1 LRTARRLYND
11 LPVARNMRR
20 LNSMSLGFMIAA
32 CAFALVL
39 GCAVACV
46 DWWREAR
53 LAPRLRVVAR
63 AQGGTKPVRSSAQ
76 RRAA

>member
-1 LRTARRLYND
+1 MRLC
-11 LPVARNMRR
+11 R
-20 LNSMSLGFMIAA
+20 LMSLGFMIAA

-53 LAPRLRVVAR
+53 LAPRLRVVASAKR
-63 AQGGTKPVRSSAQ
+63 GTRPVQPTAQ

>member
-1 LRTARRLYND
+1 
-11 LPVARNMRR
+11 
-20 LNSMSLGFMIAA
+20 MSVGFMIAA
-32 CAFALVL
+32 CVFALVL

-53 LAPRLRVVAR
+53 MLTPRSKEVTTVKSDV
-63 AQGGTKPVRSSAQ
+63 KPVQPTAQ

>member
-1 LRTARRLYND
+1 MLS
-11 LPVARNMRR
+11 VARKMRR
-20 LNSMSLGFMIAA
+20 AAGMSVGFMIAA
-32 CAFALVL
+32 CVFTLVL

-53 LAPRLRVVAR
+53 MLTPRFEAMTTIKSDV
-63 AQGGTKPVRSSAQ
+63 KPVQPTAQ

>member
-1 LRTARRLYND
+1 MARK
-11 LPVARNMRR
+11 MRR
-20 LNSMSLGFMIAA
+20 YACMSIGYMIVT
-32 CAFALVL
+32 CVFALVL

-53 LAPRLRVVAR
+53 MLTPRLKAPATVKNATVTVTSEA
-63 AQGGTKPVRSSAQ
+63 KPVGRAAH

>member
-1 LRTARRLYND
+1 VRGAARLYND
-11 LPVARNMRR
+11 VAGGMEDAFCRV
-20 LNSMSLGFMIAA
+20 MSFGFIIAA

-53 LAPRLRVVAR
+53 LPRLRVVAP
-63 AQGGTKPVRSSAQ
+63 AQRGTKPVQPATQ